1 MMSKKNTDQAT
12 LDKISSGKK
21 TMKMFFKSSTRESE
35 LENKNLSIANVFTC
49 FNTQCERDFENFE
62 EILKILNVYL
72 AEQAIISFKRH
83 NVANYYRTM
92 QRFAHAEISNS
103 HLNATFWNKALKK
116 LQNTMG

>member
-49 FNTQCERDFENFE
+49 FNT
-62 EILKILNVYL
+62 
-72 AEQAIISFKRH
+72 
-83 NVANYYRTM
+83 
-92 QRFAHAEISNS
+92 
-103 HLNATFWNKALKK
+103 
-116 LQNTMG
+116 